1 MEVKEVPKP
10 SVNDHQVL
18 VKVHAASINYGNL
31 VLLKGEPKLARL
43 VYGLFKPKY
52 SIPGGDIAGIV
63 EEVGPLVKQFKP
75 GDEVFADLSSAGWGG
90 FAEYVSVP
98 ENVLVSKPS
107 NLTFEEAAAV
117 PMAAVTALQSLRDKG
132 NVKQGNK
139 ILIYGASGGVGTFA
153 IQIAK
158 SLGAD
163 VTAVCSTQNIQTAKT
178 LGADFVLDYK
188 KGEFE
193 KATTRYDVILG
204 VNGHQPLSIYN
215 RALSTNGVFVHVGG
229 SEAQMFQAMFQGPRI
244 SMRTGKKFSTFLQR
258 ANQSDLHNV
267 KELIE
272 AGHVKPVIDRCYK
285 LNETTEAFTYF
296 AEGHARGKIV
306 LSI

>member
-1 MEVKEVPKP
+1 M
-10 SVNDHQVL
+10 NDHQVL

-117 PMAAVTALQSLRDKG
+117 PMAAVTALQSLRDKA
-132 NVKQGNK
+132 NVKQGKK

-163 VTAVCSTQNIQTAKT
+163 VTAVCSTQNIQTAKN
-178 LGADFVLDYK
+178 LGADYVLDYK

-229 SEAQMFQAMFQGPRI
+229 SEAQMFQAMFQGPWI
-244 SMRTGKKFSTFLQR
+244 SMRAGKKFSTFLQK

-285 LNETTEAFTYF
+285 LNETTEAFNYF

>member
-1 MEVKEVPKP
+1 
-10 SVNDHQVL
+10 VNDHQVL

>member
-1 MEVKEVPKP
+1 M
-10 SVNDHQVL
+10 
-18 VKVHAASINYGNL
+18 
-31 VLLKGEPKLARL
+31 LLKGEPKLARL

-63 EEVGPLVKQFKP
+63 EEVGPLVKKFKP

-117 PMAAVTALQSLRDKG
+117 PMAAVTALQSLRDKA
-132 NVKQGNK
+132 NVKQGKK

-163 VTAVCSTQNIQTAKT
+163 VTAVCSTQNIQTAKN
-178 LGADFVLDYK
+178 LGADYVLDYK

-229 SEAQMFQAMFQGPRI
+229 SEAQMFQAMFQGPWI
-244 SMRTGKKFSTFLQR
+244 SMRAGKKFSTFLQK

-285 LNETTEAFTYF
+285 LNETTEAFNYF

>member
-1 MEVKEVPKP
+1 M
-10 SVNDHQVL
+10 
-18 VKVHAASINYGNL
+18 
-31 VLLKGEPKLARL
+31 LLKGEPKLARL

-229 SEAQMFQAMFQGPRI
+229 SEAQMFQAMFQGPWI

>member
-10 SVNDHQVL
+10 SVNDNQVL

-52 SIPGGDIAGIV
+52 SIPGGDISGIV
-63 EEVGPLVKQFKP
+63 EKVGSLVKKFKP

-90 FAEYVSVP
+90 FAEYVSVS

-132 NVKQGNK
+132 NVKQGKK

-158 SLGAD
+158 SLGAE
-163 VTAVCSTQNIQTAKT
+163 VTAVCSTQNIQTAKS

-193 KATTRYDVILG
+193 KATNRYDVILG

-215 RALSTNGVFVHVGG
+215 RALFTNGIFVHVGG
-229 SEAQMFQAMFQGPRI
+229 SEAQMFQAMFQGPWI
-244 SMRTGKKFSTFLQR
+244 SMRTRKKFGAFLQR
-258 ANQSDLHNV
+258 ANQSDLHYL

-272 AGHVKPVIDRCYK
+272 ADNVKPVIDRCYK
-285 LNETTEAFTYF
+285 LSEITQAFNYF

-306 LSI
+306 LTI